1 MEFSE
6 IYEEYD
12 ETKEIHEVEETADT
26 SDLEQ
31 PSFRELLNDPELF
44 EHFAEGD
51 YTYETN
57 AYGKHAYGNLI
68 NETGERDVY
77 AQQTLPGKPRGY
89 DGSHLIANRYRGA
102 GGYENLD
109 AGTISLN
116 RGAYKSIENE
126 WGRKLDEGEK
136 VYVDVQTYH
145 TNGSPVP
152 DAWMGYSISEGVD
165 GKRQFETFSLTN
177 ASKAELEEWERI
189 IEEIEEEDY

>member
-12 ETKEIHEVEETADT
+12 ETEEIHEVEETADT

-77 AQQTLPGKPRGY
+77 AQQTLPGKPK
-89 DGSHLIANRYRGA
+89 
-102 GGYENLD
+102 GYENLD

-165 GKRQFETFSLTN
+165 GKRQFETFCLTN

-189 IEEIEEEDY
+189 IEEEDY

>member
-1 MEFSE
+1 MNMEFDE
-6 IYEEYD
+6 FYEGELD
-12 ETKEIHEVEETADT
+12 ETQETEETEEAVDT
-26 SDLEQ
+26 IDSEQ
-31 PSFRELLNDPELF
+31 PSFGELLDDPELF
-44 EHFAEGD
+44 ERFAEGD

-57 AYGKHAYGNLI
+57 AYGKHAYGSLI

-89 DGSHLIANRYRGA
+89 DGSHLIANRYHGA
-102 GGYENLD
+102 GGHENLD

-126 WGRKLDEGEK
+126 WGRNLDEGEK

-165 GKRQFETFSLTN
+165 GKRSWEAFSLTN

-189 IEEIEEEDY
+189 IEDY